1 MAGLNESTV
10 QVLLDLRPRSF
21 TFLPQN
27 YITLRLRDLETR
39 HVQFQAFRSFCQHF
53 LYDHKLYPYY
63 NFGTQFVNFL
73 TTRFVVLNLSNEVLL
88 TLLSSNYPTTQFL
101 YAMGVAME
109 FHMREVDWPCYA
121 DSIWRCSEDF
131 SVEN

>member
-1 MAGLNESTV
+1 MRYKNKMAGLNESTV

-88 TLLSSNYPTTQFL
+88 TLLSSNYPAAQLL
-101 YAMGVAME
+101 YAMGVAAE
-109 FHMREVDWPCYA
+109 FHIRDVD
-121 DSIWRCSEDF
+121 
-131 SVEN
+131 